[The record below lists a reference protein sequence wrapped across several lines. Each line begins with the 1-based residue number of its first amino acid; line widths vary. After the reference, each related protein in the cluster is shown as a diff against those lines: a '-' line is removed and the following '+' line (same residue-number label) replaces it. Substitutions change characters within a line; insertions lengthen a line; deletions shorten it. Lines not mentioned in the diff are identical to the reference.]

1 MSLFSLFLIERF
13 FRFLRLSFFVRQ
25 KRRQSVRSHS
35 FSDLLHKFE
44 KEEREARNENASFF
58 PSFLH
63 TNAHSLKSQ
72 NTHACEASSRNN
84 NNNNGRRRRRRR
96 SDRLERVALVV
107 EVLRRSAT
115 TTLSKL
121 FFVEVQARER
131 DGTSDERGVR
141 NIITSKRRRRSGR
154 TRRGRRKKARR

>member
-1 MSLFSLFLIERF
+1 MCSFILFRISKANSEEGGTRGTHRKRF
-13 FRFLRLSFFVRQ
+13 VLSFFPP
-25 KRRQSVRSHS
+25 
-35 FSDLLHKFE
+35 HKTHAQTQE
-44 KEEREARNENASFF
+44 
-58 PSFLH
+58 
-63 TNAHSLKSQ
+63 KSQ

-96 SDRLERVALVV
+96 SEDRSERVALVV
-107 EVLRRSAT
+107 EALQRSAT
-115 TTLSKL
+115 TTRSEL

-141 NIITSKRRRRSGR
+141 NIIITSKRRRRSGR

>member
-1 MSLFSLFLIERF
+1 M
-13 FRFLRLSFFVRQ
+13 
-25 KRRQSVRSHS
+25 RSHS
-35 FSDLLHKFE
+35 FSDLLK
-44 KEEREARNENASFF
+44 KEEREARIENASSF

-63 TNAHSLKSQ
+63 TKRTLKRIKIS

-96 SDRLERVALVV
+96 RSEDRLERVALVV

-115 TTLSKL
+115 TTTLSEL

>member
-1 MSLFSLFLIERF
+1 M
-13 FRFLRLSFFVRQ
+13 
-25 KRRQSVRSHS
+25 RSHS
-35 FSDLLHKFE
+35 FSDLLHRRT
-44 KEEREARNENASFF
+44 ERHASKTLR
-58 PSFLH
+58 SFLLSSAQ
-63 TNAHSLKSQ
+63 NAHSNAEKSQ

-96 SDRLERVALVV
+96 RSEDRLERVALVV

-115 TTLSKL
+115 TTTLSEL

-141 NIITSKRRRRSGR
+141 NIIASKRRRRSGR